1 MEAIICGVR
10 VDNNWSGMELTSWS
24 EMGGCIG
31 GKVGVMLEAK

>member
-24 EMGGCIG
+24 EMGGYIRG
-31 GKVGVMLEAK
+31 RMGIVLEAK